1 MNTQEKLRHALNA
14 PGWLIVAVGVLGIVV
29 GIRVIQGVFRL
40 YGDTAATG
48 TPNQIRVTFRTASWS
63 SITNTV
69 AVGVIIV
76 ASHP

>member
-48 TPNQIRVTFRTASWS
+48 TPNQIR
-63 SITNTV
+63 
-69 AVGVIIV
+69 
-76 ASHP
+76 